1 MDKKTKYRSVELARL
16 LEKTRKECPEC
27 KRTKP
32 LAEAVEA
39 PIQKEIRKS
48 NGIAYVSKQWK
59 EEQTHSKVKR
69 VVYFEEEGLDN
80 LNTVP
85 VNGEEVVRVEYRGT
99 NYILRKTKEPIANA
113 ILNVYSKIR
122 DRVEQIVGYVVTV
135 TGLVYL
141 ISKVNEVMFTSNKHI
156 CSGNLKYCQAES
168 LSSERKEQI
177 AERAVEHIIEL
188 NKKNLLVQG
197 MGTEN
202 LLYNEQEV
210 RLGDLRGLRMSTKPA
225 TFLVE
230 LKVFLRELVRKG
242 WVSSEG
248 LTYLLA
254 LYMGAHPEMC
264 ASWYAEEYGKE
275 AKEEIEILEVLER
288 RVVKGSSN

>member
-1 MDKKTKYRSVELARL
+1 MENKTKYRSVELARL

-27 KRTKP
+27 KATKP

-39 PIQKEIRKS
+39 PIQKEMRKS

-59 EEQTHSKVKR
+59 EEQSHAKVKR

-99 NYILRKTKEPIANA
+99 NYILRKTKEPIAKA
-113 ILNVYSKIR
+113 ILNVYSRIK

-141 ISKVNEVMFTSNKHI
+141 ISRVKEVMFSSNSNV
-156 CSGNLKYCQAES
+156 CAGNLKYCECS
-168 LSSERKEQI
+168 ELSKERKEQI
-177 AERAVEHIIEL
+177 AEGAVEHIIEL
-188 NKKNLLVQG
+188 NRKNLLVQG

-202 LLYNEQEV
+202 LLYNEQGV

-242 WVSSEG
+242 WVSSAG

-254 LYMGAHPEMC
+254 LYIGAHPEMC

-275 AKEEIEILEVLER
+275 AKEEIEILEALEE
-288 RVVKGSSN
+288 RVKKGSMN

>member
-1 MDKKTKYRSVELARL
+1 MENKTKYRSVELARL
-16 LEKTRKECPEC
+16 LKGTKKQERVEC
-27 KRTKP
+27 KKTKP

-39 PIQKEIRKS
+39 PIQKEILTS
-48 NGIAYVSKQWK
+48 NGIAYVTKEWK
-59 EEQTHSKVKR
+59 EEQSNTKVKR

-85 VNGEEVVRVEYRGT
+85 VNGEDVVRVEYRGT
-99 NYILRKTKEPIANA
+99 NYILRKTKEPIAKA
-113 ILNVYSKIR
+113 ILSVYSRIKEK
-122 DRVEQIVGYVVTV
+122 VEQIVGYVVTV

-141 ISKVNEVMFTSNKHI
+141 ISKVKDVMFTSNPNV
-156 CSGNLKYCQAES
+156 CAGNLKYCESAE
-168 LSSERKEQI
+168 LSKERKEQI
-177 AERAVEHIIEL
+177 AEGAVEHIIAL

-202 LLYNEQEV
+202 LLYNEEEV
-210 RLGDLRGLRMSTKPA
+210 RLCDLRGLRMSTKPS

-230 LKVFLRELVRKG
+230 LKTFVRCLVRKG
-242 WVSSEG
+242 WVSSEC

-264 ASWYAEEYGKE
+264 ASWYEEKYGKK
-275 AKEEIEILEVLER
+275 ANEELEILEALELH
-288 RVVKGSSN
+288 VTKEN